1 MPYRL
6 PHGLRMS
13 VDRWDQVRRTFF
25 AALEHPPAERKR
37 FVEAACA
44 GDSDLRRELESL
56 LASHDQAGSFLDV
69 PVHLPG
75 DGEPARTSLAPGNR
89 LGPYEIT
96 APIGSGGMGE
106 VYRATD
112 SRLGREVAVKVLPR
126 EMALDPDRRRRFE
139 LEARAASALNHP
151 HIVAVY
157 DAGLHDGV
165 PFLVT
170 ELLEGQSL
178 AARLAQGPL
187 PTRKA
192 LECGAQAARGLA
204 VAHERGIVHRDLK
217 PANLFLTAQG
227 QIKILDFGLAKLSPD
242 GTGALGATTKP
253 TATTPGLVLGT
264 VGYMSPEQV
273 RGEEV
278 DARSDQF
285 SLGCVLYELLAGAPP
300 FRRPTMAQTLAAVLE
315 AEPAPLTE
323 ASQGRTPRPVAWI
336 VERCLAKDPHDRYS
350 STADLARDLE
360 LALSRLSELSL
371 PAAPVA
377 RRRAPSWL
385 RAAVVLAAAAA
396 AGFGVAWWARREPPT
411 VPAVRYLTYSGRDS
425 SPAAAPDGR
434 TIAFASS
441 RDGRRRIWL
450 KQLSTGSE
458 APLTGGQDDHPRFSP
473 DGATVLFARDEDGR
487 VSLQRVPSVGGEPRK
502 VVDDAV
508 YGDFSPDGRRIAFV
522 RARSD
527 GAGVSTTVGV
537 AGADGSSPRDLASL
551 PPGPFVG
558 SAFVLPRWSPDGR
571 YLAATQSTQQLG
583 QPTTL
588 MLVEVETG
596 RVQALPP
603 PTEAGVWRGGL
614 AWISADEVLCSQPE
628 SVVGQQTGAGSTL
641 ARVQVPSGRSRALF
655 SSPVSILDLDVLGP
669 GRLVLGARSLRQN
682 LREIPLAAGAHG
694 ERWLTRGNSAD
705 RQPVVSPD
713 GRWIVFSSNRSGNLD
728 LWAVSRAS
736 GEVRRLTDDAAQDS
750 DPGFT
755 PDGRLL
761 WTSNRGGRFEVWTAE
776 ADGSGPR
783 QLTNDGVDAEN
794 PVATPD
800 GRHVLYWS
808 GNPRTHGIVKMRRDG
823 SGAALLVPGNLT
835 LPEVSPDGR
844 HVAFVSDGGGSL
856 TALRVARV
864 EDGALLPFEVAFPR
878 WSPRTTID
886 QGRSRWL
893 PDGRGLVYVNREGDG
908 RYAVYRQAVRA
919 DMRPQG
925 APQRL
930 TALDPDLDAES
941 LAVSPDGRHL
951 IVSFREQIF
960 DLMLAD
966 GVPGVGGRP

>member
-1 MPYRL
+1 
-6 PHGLRMS
+6 MS
-13 VDRWDQVRRTFF
+13 ADRWELVRRTFF
-25 AALEHPPAERKR
+25 AALERAPAERAR
-37 FVEAACA
+37 FVDEACA
-44 GDSDLRRELESL
+44 HDPELRGELESL
-56 LASHDQAGSFLDV
+56 LASHDQAGTFLEMPAYV
-69 PVHLPG
+69 PAEAEG
-75 DGEPARTSLAPGNR
+75 LAPGSR
-89 LGPYEIT
+89 LGPYEIGRV
-96 APIGSGGMGE
+96 IGSGGMGE

-112 SRLGREVAVKVLPR
+112 PRLGREVAVKVLPR

-170 ELLEGQSL
+170 ELLEGRPL
-178 AARLAQGPL
+178 TARLAQGPL

-217 PANLFLTAQG
+217 PANLFLTTQG
-227 QIKILDFGLAKLSPD
+227 QIKILDFGLAKLSPAGKAPGRD
-242 GTGALGATTKP
+242 RAGDTG
-253 TATTPGLVLGT
+253 TTPGLVLGT
-264 VGYMSPEQV
+264 AGYMSPEQV

-285 SLGCVLYELLAGAPP
+285 SLGCVLYELLSGTPP
-300 FRRPTMAQTLAAVLE
+300 FKRPTMAQTMAAVLE
-315 AEPAPLTE
+315 AEPPPLTD

-336 VERCLAKDPHDRYS
+336 VERCLAKDPHDRYG

-371 PAAPVA
+371 PATATTG
-377 RRRAPSWL
+377 RRSLLPWL
-385 RAAVVLAAAAA
+385 RGAAILLALGAVAA
-396 AGFGVAWWARREPPT
+396 AGAWWARRAPAG
-411 VPAVRYLTYSGRDS
+411 VPALRYLTYAGRDS

-434 TIAFASS
+434 TVAFSS
-441 RDGRRRIWL
+441 NRDGRRRIWL

-458 APLTGGQDDHPRFSP
+458 APLTAGEDDHPRFSP
-473 DGATVLFARDEDGR
+473 DGATVLFAREENGR
-487 VSLQRVPSVGGEPRK
+487 VSLLRVPSVGGEARK
-502 VVDDAV
+502 VIDDAV
-508 YGDFSPDGRRIAFV
+508 YGAFSPDGRQVAFV

-527 GAGVSTTVGV
+527 GAGVSTTVGI
-537 AGADGSSPRDLASL
+537 ASADGGSPRDLATL
-551 PPGPFVG
+551 PAGPFVG

-583 QPTTL
+583 QPTTIVL
-588 MLVEVETG
+588 IEVATG
-596 RVQALPP
+596 RLLALPP
-603 PTEAGVWRGGL
+603 PTSAGVWRGGL
-614 AWISADEVLCSQPE
+614 AWIAADEILCSQPE

-641 ARVQVPSGRSRALF
+641 ARVQVPSGRARPLF
-655 SSPVSILDLDVLGP
+655 SSPVSIQDLDVLGD

-682 LREIPLAAGAHG
+682 LREVPLVAGPPGA

-705 RQPVVSPD
+705 RQPIVSPD
-713 GRWIVFSSNRSGNLD
+713 GQWVVFSSNRTGNLD
-728 LWAVSRAS
+728 LWAVSRQS

-761 WTSNRGGRFEVWTAE
+761 WTSNRSGTFEVWVAG

-783 QLTNDGVDAEN
+783 QITNDGVGAEN

-800 GRHVLYWS
+800 GGHVVYWS
-808 GNPRTHGIVKMRRDG
+808 ANPRTHGIVRVRSDG
-823 SGAALLVPGNLT
+823 SEPVVLVSGNLT

-844 HVAFVSDGGGSL
+844 HLAFVSDGGGSL
-856 TALRVARV
+856 TLLRVARM
-864 EDGALLPFEVAFPR
+864 EDGSLTPFEIAFPR

-886 QGRSRWL
+886 QGRCRWL
-893 PDGRGLVYVNREGDG
+893 PDGKGLVYVGREANG
-908 RYAVYRQAVRA
+908 RYGAYLQAIGA
-919 DMRPQG
+919 DMRAMG
-925 APQRL
+925 APRRL
-930 TALDPDLDAES
+930 AGLDPDLDVES
-941 LAVSPDGRHL
+941 LAVAPDARHVV
-951 IVSFREQIF
+951 VSFREQMF

-966 GVPGVGGRP
+966 GLHDVRRPVPRVAP